1 MEPTGV
7 KRKLTVILAADVE
20 GSLASKRRDGWARV
34 VARAAGEDRADA
46 HCATIVGDREEPSG
60 ESRLEP
66 QEGTIK
72 GVRD

>member
-1 MEPTGV
+1 MSRVPS
-7 KRKLTVILAADVE
+7 R
-20 GSLASKRRDGWARV
+20 RRDVMGGPQWLLELL
-34 VARAAGEDRADA
+34 GEDRADA